1 MNYIKG
7 FRYELF
13 CIART
18 CKTPHCVVYVNADI
32 YTVKEFNEK
41 TKTYSEE
48 LLQDLWN
55 RME

>member
-1 MNYIKG
+1 MNYVKG

-18 CKTPHCVVYVNADI
+18 TKTPHCVVFVNADI

-48 LLQDLWN
+48 LL
-55 RME
+55 